1 MGTRKATGKPAV
13 NRREKDLPLKRTT
26 DVTGFRGRY
35 QVRLDQATDAL
46 KPTPTK

>member
-1 MGTRKATGKPAV
+1 MGKRKMKGKPAA

-35 QVRLDQATDAL
+35 QIRLDQATDTL